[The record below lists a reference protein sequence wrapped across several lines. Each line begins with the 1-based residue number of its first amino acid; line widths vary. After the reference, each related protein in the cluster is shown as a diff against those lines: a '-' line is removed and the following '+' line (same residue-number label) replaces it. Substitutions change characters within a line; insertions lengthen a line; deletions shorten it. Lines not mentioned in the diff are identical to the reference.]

1 MGEEMHGVVFLPD
14 GAHDALIRKWWEELA
29 LEFDLAPVADTMVPH
44 SSYHVATDYDL
55 ELVEKKLTSW
65 AARTQPFKVKAF
77 GLGLFAFEDAVV
89 FYAALVRTMSL
100 SVRHEELWQE
110 LAGTASNI
118 LEHYAPEVWVPHI
131 TLTPDGL
138 KREQVPELAAFF
150 AARPIEWEV
159 EIDNVTLLH
168 DTGQRQEVAY
178 RVFLGSGEIV
188 R

>member
-14 GAHDALIRKWWEELA
+14 AHHDALIRKWWEELA
-29 LEFDLAPVADTMVPH
+29 QEFGLAPVADTMVPH

-55 ELVEKKLTSW
+55 DLVKKRLTSW
-65 AARTQPFKVKAF
+65 AARTQPFTVRAF
-77 GLGLFAFEDAVV
+77 GLGRFAFEDAVV
-89 FYAALVRTMSL
+89 FYASLVRTMSL
-100 SVRHEELWQE
+100 SLLHEELWRE
-110 LAGTASNI
+110 LEDTAANI
-118 LEHYAPEVWVPHI
+118 LEHYNPEVWVPHI

-138 KREQVPELAAFF
+138 RRKQVPELAAFF

-178 RVFLGSGEIV
+178 RVLLGSGKVV